1 MSGINKYEYLRNDA
15 ERNEWD
21 RWYVGQV
28 FSRFNGG
35 RSFGVLRRRRR
46 RGSVVGDIKSVSMTE
61 KAALR
66 DLERRRS
73 WAIVD
78 LRRREKNGG

>member
-21 RWYVGQV
+21 RWYVGRV
-28 FSRFNGG
+28 FSQFNGG
-35 RSFGVLRRRRR
+35 RSFGVLRSYRP
-46 RGSVVGDIKSVSMTE
+46 SSADGDVKSVSMTE